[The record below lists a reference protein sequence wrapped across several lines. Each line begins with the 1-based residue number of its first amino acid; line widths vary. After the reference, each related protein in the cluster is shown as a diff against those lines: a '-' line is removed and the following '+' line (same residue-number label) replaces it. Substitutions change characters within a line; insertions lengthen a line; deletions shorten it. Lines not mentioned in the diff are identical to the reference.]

1 MGLKKLE
8 KLCLLYDPRLRQFYV
23 SYDFMCAIKIVPKQ
37 TKARNMYRYISPE
50 GEIINTGKE
59 TRISPEIL
67 TIVGK
72 KIFIQ

>member
-1 MGLKKLE
+1 M
-8 KLCLLYDPRLRQFYV
+8 Y
-23 SYDFMCAIKIVPKQ
+23 AIEIVPKQ